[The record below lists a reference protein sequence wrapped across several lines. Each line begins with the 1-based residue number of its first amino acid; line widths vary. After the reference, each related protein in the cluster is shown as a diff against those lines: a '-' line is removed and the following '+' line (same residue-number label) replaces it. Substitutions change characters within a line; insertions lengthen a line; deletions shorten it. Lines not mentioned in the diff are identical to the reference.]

1 MFRTTSKTVRV
12 KGIPLNLKR
21 EELLDKAEYCSR
33 DLRRPWPQS
42 VNLGSSKISLA
53 IEREDQV
60 GTITLPSPKH
70 KEEALKYHNT
80 EWEFDDNFN
89 GITTL
94 YSSDDPEVDV
104 CAVHGLNGNAFESWV
119 ATKNQKMWLR
129 DILPLSKPFDK
140 ARIMTFGYSSRL
152 CDRGNLSGIT
162 VWSQDLLRSISSLRK
177 TKKERERPILFV
189 CHSMGGLVARQAMV
203 ELDKYGSQSEYN
215 GISPAKCALLFL
227 STPHSGSLEADW
239 SDFLT
244 DIAQLTMGVRKEI
257 VKTLG
262 SFNPMSTESQ
272 REFMNMNIIPPFDA
286 FFETRVTSVARI
298 IHRQI
303 VTQQS
308 ASLSNCTAKGMPDVD
323 HNTICKFESKFG
335 GFEQVADK
343 LRHLKDILDRKSDVL
358 AIKVDKPWDSPP
370 VASNSFLPAGKKFFE
385 GKGLRQNPKTQ
396 VRQVDMSNLADSVE
410 TLDRNN
416 YSSLVMVG
424 IGGIGKTTAVLGIA
438 RKNKDQ
444 RNIFFV
450 HATDGESLRK
460 AYLDLAM
467 QIGHEYL
474 LKDCQGQDLYNIWRN
489 NPSDEKIERFKKWLG
504 DEENE
509 SALLILD
516 DIDGMKDFGRNLFAD
531 IPEQARNILLTTRNP
546 NIRLRDHC
554 KTIKL
559 NKMEIDDIVTI
570 LEEVQSSEDEDTE
583 DFLDL
588 NNHDVLLSIANAVH
602 GHPLAACIAMKYII
616 QVQSL
621 DDYRSAGQD
630 FVSMLSGS
638 DHKARMTFLQY
649 KPQMPSIM
657 ETFIVSKERLS
668 HPQGP
673 AWSLLEVLSLLE
685 TDESIVDFKKFFAFS
700 NIENTEEFPDF
711 DILGLRKEGI
721 MPLLHQI
728 EEVSFMERPRRSKP
742 LRIHPLWAECVR
754 QLMGIN
760 RMLSL
765 MRQIL
770 TICYYSTTTVSGK
783 SMSCHYYPHVK
794 HCMRICGSF
803 GISISSLRMQEE
815 INMLVH
821 SLTT

>member
-1 MFRTTSKTVRV
+1 MFRATSTTVRV
-12 KGIPLNLKR
+12 KGIPLNLNR
-21 EELLDKAEYCSR
+21 EELLEKAEYYSR
-33 DLRRPWPQS
+33 DLRRSWPQS
-42 VNLGSSKISLA
+42 VNLGNSKISLA

-70 KEEALKYHNT
+70 KEEALKCHNT

-152 CDRGNLSGIT
+152 RDRGNLSGIT
-162 VWSQDLLRSISSLRK
+162 VWSQDLLRSVSSLRK

-203 ELDKYGSQSEYN
+203 KLDKYGSQSEYG

-239 SDFLT
+239 NDFLT
-244 DIAQLTMGVRKEI
+244 DIAQLTMGIRKEI

-286 FFETRVTSVARI
+286 FFETRMTSVAKI

-343 LRHLKDILDRKSDVL
+343 LRHLKSILDGKPDDL
-358 AIKVDKPWDSPP
+358 KIKIDKPWDSPP
-370 VASNSFLPAGKKFFE
+370 IASNSFLPAGKKFFE
-385 GKGLRQNPKTQ
+385 GKGLRRNPKTQ
-396 VRQVDMSNLADSVE
+396 GRQVDMNNLSDFVE
-410 TLDRNN
+410 TLDGND
-416 YSSLVMVG
+416 YSSLVMTG
-424 IGGIGKTTAVLGIA
+424 IGVLGKTTAVLGIA
-438 RKNKDQ
+438 HKNKGR
-444 RNIFFV
+444 RNVFFV

-467 QIGHEYL
+467 QVGHEYL
-474 LKDCQGQDLYNIWRN
+474 LKDYQGRDLYAIWRN
-489 NPSDEKIERFKKWLG
+489 NTSDEKIERFKNWLG

-516 DIDGMKDFGRNLFAD
+516 DIDGMKEFGQNPLVD
-531 IPEQARNILLTTRNP
+531 VPEQAKNILLTTRNP
-546 NIRLRDHC
+546 NVRLRDDC

-559 NKMEIDDIVTI
+559 NNMEIDDIVSI
-570 LEEVQSSEDEDTE
+570 LEEVRSLEDEDTE

-588 NNHDVLLSIANAVH
+588 NNSDILLSIAKAVH
-602 GHPLAACIAMKYII
+602 GHPLAACIAMRYII
-616 QVQSL
+616 RVQSL
-621 DDYRSAGQD
+621 DDYTSAGQD

-673 AWSLLEVLSLLE
+673 AWSLMEVLSLLE

-700 NIENTEEFPDF
+700 NIENKEEFPDF
-711 DILGLRKEGI
+711 DILGLRKESI

-728 EEVSFMERPRRSKP
+728 EEVSFMERARRSKP
-742 LRIHPLWAECVR
+742 LRIHPLWAECTR

-770 TICYYSTTTVSGK
+770 TICYYSTTAVSGER
-783 SMSCHYYPHVK
+783 MSCHYYPHVK

-803 GISISSLRMQEE
+803 WHQCIELENAEGD
-815 INMLVH
+815 
-821 SLTT
+821 